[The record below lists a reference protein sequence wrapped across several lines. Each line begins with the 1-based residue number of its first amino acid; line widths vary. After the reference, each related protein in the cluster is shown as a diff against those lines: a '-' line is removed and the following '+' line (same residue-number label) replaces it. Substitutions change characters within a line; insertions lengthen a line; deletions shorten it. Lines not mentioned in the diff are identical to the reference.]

1 ADTIWFIYRDEVYN
15 RESDD
20 RGIAEIIIGKQR
32 SGPTGTCRVRFF
44 NEYTR
49 FDDLAES
56 DYYGG
61 ASSGAADFRDN

>member
-1 ADTIWFIYRDEVYN
+1 VYN
-15 RESDD
+15 RDSDD

-32 SGPTGTCRVRFF
+32 AGPTGTCRVRFF
-44 NEYTR
+44 HEYTR

-61 ASSGAADFRDN
+61 SASGVADFQDN

>member
-1 ADTIWFIYRDEVYN
+1 MIRTFV
-15 RESDD
+15 
-20 RGIAEIIIGKQR
+20 
-32 SGPTGTCRVRFF
+32 PTGTCRVRFF

-61 ASSGAADFRDN
+61 AAPGAADFMDN